1 MATHAREKEIV
12 EFEVVPDEIDG
23 WDVKKSDEDEA
34 LSNHATRESAEEAAR
49 LRGER
54 EEADEVHVTVRENAL
69 HRIDDEEKGVRPAFL
84 YLLGLLVL
92 VTILVVVIS
101 LVGSVTEFGA

>member
-23 WDVKKSDEDEA
+23 WDVKKGDEEQA

-49 LRGER
+49 LRGDR
-54 EEADEVHVTVRENAL
+54 EEADEVRVTVRENAV
-69 HRIDDEEKGVRPAFL
+69 HHVDDEEKGMRPAFL
-84 YLLGLLVL
+84 YLLGLLAL
-92 VTILVVVIS
+92 ITILVVVIS
-101 LVGSVTEFGA
+101 LVGSLTEFGA